1 MILWWADMATN
12 QYFNHY
18 GTNTPDQRLL
28 ESIIIESIKVYGID
42 VNYMPRT
49 MVNEDKLFGEDR
61 VSQFKDSRVIE
72 MYIKNVDGF
81 EGEGTFVSN
90 FGLEVRDQ
98 ITLTVSKRR
107 WAELS
112 FEGNDRDKEPK
123 SGDLIYFPLTDG
135 LFQVLAVTDTN
146 TFFQTGS
153 LQTFDL
159 VCELFAYSDEKI
171 DTGIEEIDD
180 IEVQQSF
187 VRTFELAS
195 SPTPGTFQ
203 VGETVTGGTS
213 AKTGEVA
220 KWDATTRYLYLINMT
235 GVFAVGEIL
244 TGATSLATGTYETK
258 QTTDEA
264 VETLAQIEAGTT
276 DTATSN
282 KQIETDADSVLDFT
296 EGNPFSEGTNY

>member
-1 MILWWADMATN
+1 
-12 QYFNHY
+12 
-18 GTNTPDQRLL
+18 
-28 ESIIIESIKVYGID
+28 
-42 VNYMPRT
+42 MPRT
-49 MVNEDKLFGEDR
+49 LVNEDKIFGEDR
-61 VSQFKDSRVIE
+61 ISQFNSSKVIE

-107 WAELS
+107 WTELAI
-112 FEGNDRDKEPK
+112 EGGNRDKEPQT
-123 SGDLIYFPLTDG
+123 GDLIYFPLTDG
-135 LFQVLAVTDTN
+135 LFQVLDVQSTN
-146 TFFQTGS
+146 TFYQTGA

-159 VCELFAYSDEKI
+159 VCELFQYGDEKI

-195 SPTPGTFQ
+195 SPAVSGTFQ

-220 KWDATTRYLYLINMT
+220 KWDSTTRYLYLINMT
-235 GVFAVGEIL
+235 GVFTVGEIL

-258 QTTDEA
+258 QTSDEA
-264 VETLAQIEAGTT
+264 VQTLASIEAGTT
-276 DTATSN
+276 DTATGNEEFES
-282 KQIETDADSVLDFT
+282 DADSILDFS